1 VRFTDRLS
9 GLNTSGESGSGK
21 SALVCNWALGYV
33 EKYKTERLVVTHY
46 IGSTAQST
54 DLAGL
59 LRRFC
64 SLLSLS
70 TATFVFAGLCS
81 TLRS

>member
-1 VRFTDRLS
+1 MRVSIVRALTCVAARE
-9 GLNTSGESGSGK
+9 GESGSGK

-33 EKYKTERLVVTHY
+33 ERYKTERLVITHY

-59 LRRFC
+59 LRRFAN
-64 SLLSLS
+64 L
-70 TATFVFAGLCS
+70 TRA
-81 TLRS
+81 